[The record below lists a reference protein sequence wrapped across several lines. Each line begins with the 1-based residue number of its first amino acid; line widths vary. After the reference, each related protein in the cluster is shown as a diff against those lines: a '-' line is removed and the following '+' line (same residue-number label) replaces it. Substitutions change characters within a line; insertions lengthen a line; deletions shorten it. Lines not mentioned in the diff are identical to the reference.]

1 MEGVGGEGQRE
12 GERPFVGFQVVS
24 HEKPGYT
31 PRLPP
36 PATRVSPASAGPTWV
51 SVWLPP
57 RSPGMHR

>member
-1 MEGVGGEGQRE
+1 MRCREEERDGGGGEGQRE

-36 PATRVSPASAGPTWV
+36 PATRVSPASAGPT
-51 SVWLPP
+51 
-57 RSPGMHR
+57 